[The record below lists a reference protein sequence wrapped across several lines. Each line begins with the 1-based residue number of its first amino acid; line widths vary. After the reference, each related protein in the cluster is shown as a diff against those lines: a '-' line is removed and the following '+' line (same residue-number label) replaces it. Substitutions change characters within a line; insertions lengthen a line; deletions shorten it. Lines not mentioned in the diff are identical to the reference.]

1 MTHTVLLS
9 HDSKSTPCRMQQLKL
24 PSHVDVSGAVLN
36 SGMMVAAGEVQVA
49 YLEEEVVVHVLRN
62 PQLPQD
68 LACA

>member
-1 MTHTVLLS
+1 
-9 HDSKSTPCRMQQLKL
+9 MQQLKL

-49 YLEEEVVVHVLRN
+49 YLEEVVVVHVLRN